1 MKEIKF
7 GITNAMCATPHD
19 AIISHNAAANY
30 SKTLN
35 IIIFAQISQCNLAQF
50 CDVIRRCNVYVR
62 APFVHVHVAFIQ
74 GHVTEFGTLTFLIAM
89 LSPTLIGINRTNVDL
104 FVSHLRVWNNIVY

>member
-7 GITNAMCATPHD
+7 GITNAMCATPQD

-35 IIIFAQISQCNLAQF
+35 IIIFAQISRNLAQF
-50 CDVIRRCNVYVR
+50 CDVIRRCNVR
-62 APFVHVHVAFIQ
+62 APLVHVHVAFIQ
-74 GHVTEFGTLTFLIAM
+74 GHVTELGTLTFLIAM
-89 LSPTLIGINRTNVDL
+89 LSPTLISINRTNVDL
-104 FVSHLRVWNNIVY
+104 FVSHLRVWNDIVY